1 MSASRDVRL
10 FFFKS
15 DRCSFARVILWPRKW
30 LLIKVDKVV
39 LVTPIVALLVYLT
52 IEGKKKKRKSF
63 EEKKIES
70 DATCKR
76 KIDSIR
82 LY

>member
-1 MSASRDVRL
+1 
-10 FFFKS
+10 
-15 DRCSFARVILWPRKW
+15 
-30 LLIKVDKVV
+30 
-39 LVTPIVALLVYLT
+39 VTPIVALLVYLT